1 MKFAEHVALGKQHLF
16 DEMVSHLREQGGRS
30 RLEHEA
36 QCAYR
41 GTDGDMCAVGCLI
54 SDEEY
59 CPTMERKSI
68 QRLEI
73 AQGINGGVLEL
84 LTDMQTTHDQTSV
97 DFWEEDF
104 AFTAR
109 KFKLK
114 YTEPAT
120 HA

>member
-1 MKFAEHVALGKQHLF
+1 MNFADHVALGKQHLF
-16 DEMVSHLREQGGRS
+16 DVMVNHLRQQGGRS

-59 CPTMERKSI
+59 CPTMERNGI
-68 QRLEI
+68 QKLEI
-73 AQGINGGVLEL
+73 SEGIPSDVLQL
-84 LTDMQTTHDQTSV
+84 LSDMQTTHDQTSV
-97 DFWEEDF
+97 DFWEDDF

-109 KFKLK
+109 KFNLK
-114 YTEPAT
+114 YTEPAPN
-120 HA
+120 A